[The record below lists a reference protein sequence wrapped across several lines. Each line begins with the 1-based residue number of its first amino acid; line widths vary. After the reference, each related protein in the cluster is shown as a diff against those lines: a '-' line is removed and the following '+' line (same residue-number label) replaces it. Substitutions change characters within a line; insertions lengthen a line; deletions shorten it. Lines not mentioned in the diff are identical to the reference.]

1 MRGCFPACVFASPG
15 TDGLAVAHRSQRS
28 PIGALSYSGTSE
40 CGGRPHYL
48 LPPPKAPRPA
58 GAPVVAATVT
68 LQGRTVVTSVTVY
81 YGFDSNMTAGL
92 FQVKVTHPNYV
103 DYERTAEANRAVHK
117 YISYIAARV
126 VVTRQHRSDSVG
138 EEDGPRQNTADG
150 ARVRLPRH
158 GWAGRC

>member
-1 MRGCFPACVFASPG
+1 MGSLWLIEVNALL
-15 TDGLAVAHRSQRS
+15 LARSATAGHRS
-28 PIGALSYSGTSE
+28 AAV
-40 CGGRPHYL
+40 GRITCYHHR
-48 LPPPKAPRPA
+48 KPRVRR